1 MTKFTD
7 ALHNAIDSFNHTI
20 MDIFNALTAETNTR
34 KATLAAAIADMHEAN
49 TTIAT
54 FSQDMARLSVVARQ
68 HAEEMKRMNE
78 NVSFM
83 LCGMEV
89 FNTPVETFNG
99 YCDMC
104 GEEMAVEDE
113 IYDEEVGF
121 VCENCYDKLH
131 AGEPVQLTI
140 INANEEEEA

>member
-1 MTKFTD
+1 MTNLTD
-7 ALHNAIDSFNHTI
+7 TLHNVIDSFSHTLA
-20 MDIFNALTAETNTR
+20 DIFNALYTEANTR

-54 FSQDMARLSVVARQ
+54 FSQDMARLSVVACQ
-68 HAEEMKRMNE
+68 HAEEMERMNE

-89 FNTPVETFNG
+89 FKTPVETFNG

-121 VCENCYDKLH
+121 ICAPCYDKIRT
-131 AGEPVQLTI
+131 GEPVQLTI
-140 INANEEEEA
+140 INANEEEA